1 MIERAQGV
9 TGVAGWPVV
18 QSRAPS
24 RPRPEA
30 GTADGSAPPR
40 PSATMAFRP
49 FDRRAEFLAQLIAM
63 RDGLPQARERRRA
76 APEDAVRAYRTAAT
90 VGERPEAGFDETA

>member
-9 TGVAGWPVV
+9 SAVAGWPVV
-18 QSRAPS
+18 QGRAH
-24 RPRPEA
+24 PRPEA
-30 GTADGSAPPR
+30 TTAERIEAPR
-40 PSATMAFRP
+40 PAATMAFRP

-76 APEDAVRAYRTAAT
+76 APADAVRAYCEATALDDCIEAEVDKT
-90 VGERPEAGFDETA
+90 V